1 MVADDNVI
9 GRGARCTLVC
19 ASQHRELELELVT
32 NLSRNAHVPWMYHA
46 STESYFN
53 KILNGR
59 TIGFFVIDSADD
71 ALAAVVN
78 LNEPVGGGFSNAY
91 LGYFTAA
98 GKMRRG
104 LMTEGLA
111 LALDYAF
118 GFLDFHRLEAN
129 VQPENFASIG
139 VVQKLGF
146 RLEGFSPAYLKIG
159 GQWRDHNRY
168 AILADEWITGEA
180 RYGILER
187 RFTE

>member
-1 MVADDNVI
+1 MVSEDSVI
-9 GRGARCTLVC
+9 ASSRHCSLITAAR
-19 ASQHRELELELVT
+19 HRESELAVT
-32 NLSRNAHVPWMYHA
+32 QERSSAEHVPWMYHG

-59 TIGFFVIDSADD
+59 TIGFFVIDALDD
-71 ALAAVVN
+71 SLSAVVN

-111 LALDYAF
+111 LALEYAF
-118 GFLDFHRLEAN
+118 QSLDFHRLEAN
-129 VQPENFASIG
+129 IQPDNAASIG
-139 VVQKLGF
+139 LVQKLGF
-146 RLEGFSPAYLKIG
+146 RYEGFSPDYLKIG

-168 AILADEWITGEA
+168 ALLTEEWLHSPMRTK
-180 RYGILER
+180 LL
-187 RFTE
+187 